1 MLHSTPRSSF
11 PRERDNDVPFREPDY
26 ISFIDISRFFRRYFF
41 TISGCFLL
49 LVAAAVFFIYTAQH
63 KFTARAQILIDPYTT
78 QILRDPTAGSDR
90 SLDTAQVEGQI
101 AVLRS
106 ETLAFSVIERLKL
119 TADSE
124 FRAAPQSNSR
134 RMMDRI
140 KALIGYGEP
149 ASTAPPPPPTEHE
162 RLRTALDVFEGNLDV
177 RRVGPS
183 YAIDV
188 AYTSTDPDKAALIA
202 NAVADSYIQDQLKAM
217 SRAAQQSSEWLE
229 ARLTQLRT
237 QLNASAR
244 QLELFKSGRDFRIP
258 GQRQDVEG
266 RDAPAAPQPGASDI
280 GARDKP
286 ASGGHRDT
294 DMRDPAA
301 VRGEITLA
309 ELESTTESYRKTYE
323 AYQQAFTEAVQRQ
336 SFPLSNTRVITAAAK
351 PLGKSSPRGRLILA
365 FAGLAGLLLGVGIAF
380 LRQSMD
386 HTIRS
391 ARQVAA
397 KIGVPCLALLPRLGK
412 SRRLAR
418 PAPPAGSQGGK
429 QANKKGAFSSAPP
442 GKPGELP
449 PHYDFRLAIDV
460 PFSPFT
466 SGLKTLRTAIANAD
480 PRHPV
485 RCVGITSGMPREGKS
500 MIAGNLATLYA
511 LSPGRTLIIDADI
524 HNSTV
529 SRYFAPGMPVGL
541 LEVVTGV
548 ADLDKAIVKGS
559 GFVPDILPIAV
570 KESAPVSYEQLISEK
585 METLLRTLRER
596 YEMIIVDLPPVHPII
611 DGVAI
616 ASLLDGVVIAAEWG
630 RTPLELLAEVTA
642 TLHTA
647 RVNLLGVVITKADA
661 SAATIRWRKDWGY
674 GYYPL
679 PDKSRERV
687 RTP

>member
-11 PRERDNDVPFREPDY
+11 PKERDHDVPFPESDY

-41 TISGCFLL
+41 TIAGCFLL
-49 LVAAAVFFIYTAQH
+49 LVAAAIFFIYTAEH

-78 QILRDPTAGSDR
+78 QILRDPSAASDR

-106 ETLAFSVIERLKL
+106 ESLAFSVIERLKL
-119 TADSE
+119 TQDSE
-124 FRAAPQSNSR
+124 FRAAPQSISKL
-134 RMMDRI
+134 MLDKV
-140 KALIGYGEP
+140 KALVGYRETAP
-149 ASTAPPPPPTEHE
+149 APPPPPTEHE
-162 RLRTALDVFEGNLDV
+162 RLRTALDVFLANLDV

-188 AYTSTDPDKAALIA
+188 SYTSTDPDKAALIA
-202 NAVADSYIQDQLKAM
+202 NTVADSYIQDQLKAM
-217 SRAAQQSSEWLE
+217 SRAALQSSEWLE

-244 QLELFKSGRDFRIP
+244 QLELFKSGRNFRIP
-258 GQRQDVEG
+258 GQQQDVEG
-266 RDAPAAPQPGASDI
+266 RDAPAAAPQPGASDV
-280 GARDKP
+280 GARDK
-286 ASGGHRDT
+286 AAANGHRDT
-294 DMRDPAA
+294 DTRDPAA
-301 VRGEITLA
+301 IRGEITLA

-323 AYQQAFTEAVQRQ
+323 AYQQAFTDAVQRQ

-351 PLGKSSPRGRLILA
+351 PLSKSSPRGRLILA
-365 FAGLAGLLLGVGIAF
+365 FAGLAGLLLGIGIAF

-386 HTIRS
+386 HTVRS
-391 ARQVAA
+391 ARQVAT
-397 KIGVPCLALLPRLGK
+397 KIGLPCLALLPRLGK
-412 SRRLAR
+412 VRRLER
-418 PAPPAGSQGGK
+418 PAAPAGGQKGK
-429 QANKKGAFSSAPP
+429 QATKKGAFSSAPP
-442 GKPGELP
+442 VKPGELP
-449 PHYDFRLAIDV
+449 SQYDFRLAIDV

-511 LSPGRTLIIDADI
+511 LSPGRTLVIDADI

-529 SRYFAPGMPVGL
+529 SRYFAPGMSVGL
-541 LEVVTGV
+541 LEVVTGM

-559 GFVPDILPIAV
+559 GFVPDVLPIAV
-570 KESAPVSYEQLISEK
+570 KESAPVSYDQLTSDK

-630 RTPLELLAEVTA
+630 RTPLELLSEVTA

-647 RVNLLGVVITKADA
+647 RVNLLGIVITKADA
-661 SAATIRWRKDWGY
+661 YAATIRWRKDWGY

-679 PDKSRERV
+679 PDKTRERAP
-687 RTP
+687 TA